1 MISAAPGP
9 WGTQFR
15 QFEMP
20 PLSDFAGK
28 GPPSLGVALEGGD
41 EQTLADL
48 SVYTQGKRFIDLYN
62 TGKGEIRWAAISPQP
77 WVQLNLTNG
86 TFTTEQRVWVTIDW
100 PRVPKGESL
109 TATIDVTSNAGN
121 KSFVVPVFNP
131 ISPAREEVT
140 GYVES
145 HGYVSMEAEHFT
157 RKQSRTGAAWE
168 IIKGLGRSGDSLT
181 VLPATV
187 PSITLPAEIKANSPS
202 MEYEFYLFSSGE
214 ARLDIECLPTK
225 PVSPK
230 QGVRLAFSLDG
241 QEPKILSGPG
251 GDVLSNVRRLSTT
264 VIVASPG
271 KHTLTLWMV
280 DPGVVIDKLVLS
292 FKLLKETYLGPPE
305 SYHR

>member
-1 MISAAPGP
+1 
-9 WGTQFR
+9 
-15 QFEMP
+15 
-20 PLSDFAGK
+20 
-28 GPPSLGVALEGGD
+28 LGVALEGGD
-41 EQTLADL
+41 AQTLADL
-48 SVYTQGKRFIDLYN
+48 SVYTQGKRLIDLYN
-62 TGKGEIRWAAISPQP
+62 TGKGEIRWTAIPSQP
-77 WVQLNLTNG
+77 WVQLNVTSG
-86 TFTTEQRVWVTIDW
+86 TFTTEQQLWVSIEW

-145 HGYVSMEAEHFT
+145 HGYVSMEAEHFM

-168 IIKGLGRSGDSLT
+168 IINGLGRSGDSVT

-187 PSITLPAEIKANSPS
+187 SSITVPTEIMTNSPS
-202 MEYEFYLFSSGE
+202 MEYDLYLFSSGE
-214 ARLDIECLPTK
+214 ARLDIDCLPTK
-225 PVSPK
+225 AVTPK

-251 GDVLSNVRRLSTT
+251 GDVLANLRRLTTT

-271 KHTLTLWMV
+271 KHKLTLWMV

-292 FKLLKETYLGPPE
+292 FKPLKETYLGPPE
-305 SYHR
+305 SSHR